1 MPPRRRSRVLP
12 VSLAV
17 LAVLVLLSV
26 GIYLGGHPEDLPGP
40 IRNAL
45 VSDDVKTTQEAFDLI
60 EQDYYRK
67 VKSSTLV
74 NSGISGAVASLHD
87 RFSTYLD
94 PTAYRRFL
102 EQSKG
107 RFSGIGTEVVPD
119 KLGLRVTRVFPGTP
133 AAKAGIKAGDRIVA
147 VGGVPIAGKPVEQTT
162 SLIRGK
168 PGTFV
173 TITVQ
178 SGKPPVRRQVRVARA
193 QVSTPSVA
201 PALRTV
207 NGVKLGYDA
216 VSGFTSGVHGELRQ
230 AVERQRAA
238 GAKGILIDMRSNGGG
253 LLNEAVL
260 VSSIFI
266 EHGRIVST
274 KGRVAQANKV
284 YDATGG
290 ALKGNFPIVVLVNHD
305 TASAAEIVTAALQER
320 RGAKVVGTRTFGKGV
335 FQEVREMSNGG
346 ALDITVGQYFTP
358 NGRNLGGGGV
368 KEGAGI
374 APDIPVADVKRQ
386 LPVALS
392 TLAAEARS
400 H

>member
-1 MPPRRRSRVLP
+1 MPPRRRSPVLP
-12 VSLAV
+12 VTLAV
-17 LAVLVLLSV
+17 LAVLALLSV

-45 VSDDVKTTQEAFDLI
+45 VSDDVKTTQEAFDVI
-60 EQDYYRK
+60 RQDYYRK
-67 VKSSTLV
+67 VRTSTLV
-74 NSGISGAVASLHD
+74 NSGISGAVDSLHD

-94 PTAYRRFL
+94 PTAYKRFL
-102 EQSKG
+102 EQSSG

-119 KLGLRVTRVFPGTP
+119 KAGLRVTRVFPGTP
-133 AAKAGIKAGDRIVA
+133 AAKAGIRVGDRIVA
-147 VGGVPIAGKPVEQTT
+147 VSGTSIAGKPVQQTT
-162 SLIRGK
+162 SLIRGR

-173 TITVQ
+173 QITVVG
-178 SGKPPVRRQVRVARA
+178 GKPPARRTVRVARA
-193 QVSTPSVA
+193 QVSTPAVTSR
-201 PALRTV
+201 LRTV
-207 NGVKLGYDA
+207 KGVKIGYDA
-216 VSGFTSGVHGELRQ
+216 VAGFTTGVHGELRS

-238 GAKGILIDMRSNGGG
+238 GAKGVLIDMRNNGGG

-260 VSSIFI
+260 LSSIFI
-266 EHGRIVST
+266 ERGRIVST
-274 KGRVAQANKV
+274 KGRMPRANRV

-290 ALKGNFPIVVLVNHD
+290 ALKGSFPIVVLVNHD

-374 APDIPVADVKRQ
+374 APNIPVPDPKRQ
-386 LPVALS
+386 LDVALN
-392 TLAAEARS
+392 TLAAEAR
-400 H
+400 

>member
-1 MPPRRRSRVLP
+1 MPPRRRSPVLP
-12 VSLAV
+12 ITLAV
-17 LAVLVLLSV
+17 LAVLVLLSA
-26 GIYLGGHPEDLPGP
+26 GIYLGGHPEDLPAP
-40 IRNAL
+40 IRDAL

-60 EQDYYRK
+60 EQDYYRT
-67 VKSSTLV
+67 VKSGALV
-74 NSGISGAVASLHD
+74 NGGIAGAVASLHD
-87 RFSTYLD
+87 RFSSYLD
-94 PTAYRRFL
+94 PAAYRRFL

-119 KLGLRVTRVFPGTP
+119 KRGLRVTRVFPGTP
-133 AAKAGIKAGDRIVA
+133 AAKAGIKVGDRIVA
-147 VGGVPIAGKPVEQTT
+147 VGGASIAGKPIEQTT
-162 SLIRGK
+162 SLIRGR

-173 TITVQ
+173 TITVE
-178 SGKPPVRRQVRVARA
+178 SGKPAGRRQLRVARA
-193 QVSTPSVA
+193 QVSTPSVTSS
-201 PALRTV
+201 LRTV
-207 NGVKLGYDA
+207 NGVKIGYDA
-216 VSGFTSGVHGELRQ
+216 VAGFTSGVHGELRR

-238 GAKGILIDMRSNGGG
+238 GAKGILIDMRNNGGG

-260 VSSIFI
+260 LSSIFI
-266 EHGRIVST
+266 ERGRIVST
-274 KGRVAQANKV
+274 KGRMPRANKV

-290 ALKGNFPIVVLVNHD
+290 ALKGSFPIVVLANHD

-374 APDIPVADVKRQ
+374 APNVPVTDARRQ
-386 LPVALS
+386 LGVALS
-392 TLAAEARS
+392 TLAAEAR
-400 H
+400 

>member
-1 MPPRRRSRVLP
+1 MPPRRRSSVLP
-12 VSLAV
+12 VTLAV
-17 LAVLVLLSV
+17 LAVLLLLSV
-26 GIYLGGHPEDLPGP
+26 GIYLGGHPEDLPSP

-45 VSDDVKTTQEAFDLI
+45 VSDDVKTTQEAFDVI
-60 EQDYYRK
+60 KQDYYRK
-67 VKSSTLV
+67 VKTGTLV
-74 NSGISGAVASLHD
+74 NSGIAGAVDSLHD
-87 RFSTYLD
+87 RFSSYLD
-94 PTAYRRFL
+94 PSAYKRFL
-102 EQSKG
+102 EQSNG

-119 KLGLRVTRVFPGTP
+119 KRGLRVTRVFPGTP
-133 AAKAGIKAGDRIVA
+133 AAKAGIKVGDRIVA
-147 VGGVPIAGKPVEQTT
+147 VGGTSIAGKPIQQTT
-162 SLIRGK
+162 SLIRGR
-168 PGTFV
+168 PGTLV
-173 TITVQ
+173 QITVV
-178 SGKPPVRRQVRVARA
+178 SAKPPARRTLRVARA
-193 QVSTPSVA
+193 QVSTPSVISR
-201 PALRTV
+201 LRTV
-207 NGVKLGYDA
+207 KGVKIGYDA
-216 VSGFTSGVHGELRQ
+216 VAGFTTGVHGELRR

-238 GAKGILIDMRSNGGG
+238 GAKGVLIDMRNNGGG

-266 EHGRIVST
+266 DHGRIVST
-274 KGRVAQANKV
+274 KGRMPRANKV

-335 FQEVREMSNGG
+335 FQEVKEMSNGG

-374 APDIPVADVKRQ
+374 APDIPVPNAKRQ
-386 LPVALS
+386 LSVALN
-392 TLAAEARS
+392 TLAAEA

>member
-1 MPPRRRSRVLP
+1 MPPRRRSPVLP
-12 VSLAV
+12 VTLAL
-17 LAVLVLLSV
+17 LAVLVLLSA
-26 GIYLGGHPEDLPGP
+26 GIYLGGHPADLPGP

-45 VSDDVKTTQEAFDLI
+45 VSDNVKTTEEAFDLI

-67 VKSSTLV
+67 VKASTLV
-74 NSGISGAVASLHD
+74 NSGIAGAVGSLHD

-94 PTAYRRFL
+94 PAAYRRFL

-107 RFSGIGTEVVPD
+107 RFSGIGTEVMPD
-119 KLGLRVTRVFPGTP
+119 RLGLRVTRVFPGTP
-133 AAKAGIKAGDRIVA
+133 AARAGIKVGDRIVA
-147 VGGVPIAGKPVEQTT
+147 VGGVSIAGKPIQQTT
-162 SLIRGK
+162 SMIRGR

-173 TITVQ
+173 TITVE
-178 SGKPPVRRQVRVARA
+178 SGQPPVRRQLRVARA
-193 QVSTPSVA
+193 QVSTPSVTSA
-201 PALRTV
+201 VRTV
-207 NGVKLGYDA
+207 NGVKVGYDA
-216 VSGFTSGVHGELRQ
+216 ISGFTSGVHGELRR
-230 AVERQRAA
+230 AVERQLAA
-238 GAKGILIDMRSNGGG
+238 GTKGILIDMRNNGGG

-266 EHGRIVST
+266 DRGRIVST

-284 YDATGG
+284 YDASGG
-290 ALKGNFPIVVLVNHD
+290 ALKGSFPIVVLVNHD

-335 FQEVREMSNGG
+335 FQEVKEMSNGG

-374 APDIPVADVKRQ
+374 APDVPVADAKRQ
-386 LPVALS
+386 LDVALK
-392 TLAAEARS
+392 TLAAEARGR
-400 H
+400 

>member
-1 MPPRRRSRVLP
+1 
-12 VSLAV
+12 
-17 LAVLVLLSV
+17 
-26 GIYLGGHPEDLPGP
+26 
-40 IRNAL
+40 
-45 VSDDVKTTQEAFDLI
+45 
-60 EQDYYRK
+60 
-67 VKSSTLV
+67 
-74 NSGISGAVASLHD
+74 
-87 RFSTYLD
+87 
-94 PTAYRRFL
+94 
-102 EQSKG
+102 
-107 RFSGIGTEVVPD
+107 
-119 KLGLRVTRVFPGTP
+119 
-133 AAKAGIKAGDRIVA
+133 
-147 VGGVPIAGKPVEQTT
+147 
-162 SLIRGK
+162 
-168 PGTFV
+168 
-173 TITVQ
+173 
-178 SGKPPVRRQVRVARA
+178 
-193 QVSTPSVA
+193 VSTPSVA

>member
-1 MPPRRRSRVLP
+1 MPPRRRSPVLP